1 VQANEKEVPMST
13 NAIAER
19 GTFDNEQIDLIRRTI
34 CKGATQDEL
43 QLFLH
48 QCKRT
53 GLDPLSRQIHAV
65 KRWDATQ
72 QREVM
77 AIQTGIDGFRLIAE
91 RTGTY
96 AGNDD
101 PVFDREDATH
111 PNKATV
117 TVWKLVA
124 GQRVPFTRSAR
135 WSEFVQ
141 TKKDGTP
148 TRFWQKMPFLMLG
161 KVAEALAL
169 RAAFPQE
176 LSGLYTADEMGQ
188 SHHEDDAEPVH
199 RATSAPIVERPK
211 ALPSKPAEPV
221 EGEIVDD
228 KGDAY
233 EGPVPITPEMVK
245 RIEGMLGQLKL
256 DWSMTTTK
264 QRAGRVVG
272 RTVENL
278 SELTDTEGAKL
289 MKALFKL
296 LTNTAA
302 DSLMK
307 QTEPATA

>member
-1 VQANEKEVPMST
+1 MST
-13 NAIAER
+13 TAIAER
-19 GTFDNEQIDLIRRTI
+19 TNITAIESVLIAGDLAKLQPEQRVAYYNAVCESVGLNPLTKPFDYITLNGKLTLY
-34 CKGATQDEL
+34 A
-43 QLFLH
+43 
-48 QCKRT
+48 KR
-53 GLDPLSRQIHAV
+53 
-65 KRWDATQ
+65 DATDQ
-72 QREVM
+72 LRKIHGVSVRITARETIEGVYIVT
-77 AIQTGIDGFRLIAE
+77 AAATDKAGRTDESTGAVNIAGL
-91 RTGTY
+91 RG
-96 AGNDD
+96 D
-101 PVFDREDATH
+101 
-111 PNKATV
+111 
-117 TVWKLVA
+117 
-124 GQRVPFTRSAR
+124 
-135 WSEFVQ
+135 
-141 TKKDGTP
+141 
-148 TRFWQKMPFLMLG
+148 
-161 KVAEALAL
+161 ALAN
-169 RAAFPQE
+169 AFMKAE
-176 LSGLYTADEMGQ
+176 TKAKRRVTLSICGLGLLDETEVETIKD
-188 SHHEDDAEPVH
+188 SHHSAVDTH

-221 EGEIVDD
+221 DGEIVDD

-256 DWSMTTTK
+256 DWSMATTK